1 MVFHFTLLRLDTF
14 YIKKSRR
21 VELLFHHI
29 GQFEYSLTFAVR
41 LNKSNLLYHIYLFTL
56 KYYTMGIK
64 GYSMHLIKTKTIIL
78 SSFLMFSGLHA
89 SKIAMPDILNP
100 NITDKT
106 TTIHSTFKRTGP
118 TVQIGIL
125 LDTSGSMSGLI
136 NQAKDQLWKIVNEV
150 AKANKHNEEV
160 TIQVGLFEYGK
171 QSIASYEGYLQML
184 SPLTSDLDTVS
195 DELFKLRIN
204 GGEEYAGKV
213 ILEAVNRFAW
223 STHKDDMKLLI
234 IAGNESFAQGV
245 VPYVKAIEKAKN
257 NGIIVNTIFCGN
269 DSEGRTLGWA
279 KGAEIGEGK
288 YFNINHND
296 RRVYVATPYDDE
308 IIILGKQ
315 LNSTY
320 VNYGAKPKRLAKK
333 ANIVRQDSNSRISSK
348 SSFIE
353 RNLVK
358 AKKQY
363 AQVDSDMVSAYM
375 KDEKSLFSISPDELP
390 DEYQDKSREEIT
402 QSIKKK
408 KVKRESLQKQIKV
421 LEVKRD
427 KHIALHSKDTK
438 DTLGSAIIKSIR
450 KQAKE
455 NGFSFK
461 K

>member
-1 MVFHFTLLRLDTF
+1 M
-14 YIKKSRR
+14 
-21 VELLFHHI
+21 HI
-29 GQFEYSLTFAVR
+29 L
-41 LNKSNLLYHIYLFTL
+41 
-56 KYYTMGIK
+56 
-64 GYSMHLIKTKTIIL
+64 KTKTIIF
-78 SSFLMFSGLHA
+78 SSFLIFTGLHA

-100 NITDKT
+100 TINDNT
-106 TTIHSTFKRTGP
+106 TNIHSTFKRTGP

-150 AKANKHNEEV
+150 AKANKHNKDV
-160 TIQVGLFEYGK
+160 NIQVGLFEYGK

-184 SPLTSDLDTVS
+184 SPLTSDLDKVS
-195 DELFKLRIN
+195 EELFNLRTN

-213 ILEAVNRFAW
+213 ILESVNRFAW

-234 IAGNESFAQGV
+234 IAGNESFAQGS
-245 VPYVKAIEKAKN
+245 VPYRKAIQKARN

-269 DSEGRTLGWA
+269 ERQGRTLGWEEGA
-279 KGAEIGEGK
+279 KLGEGK

-320 VNYGAKPKRLAKK
+320 VNYGVKAKRLAKK
-333 ANIVRQDSNSRISSK
+333 ANIVRQDSNSRVSSK

-390 DEYQDKSREEIT
+390 DEYQGKSREEIT

>member
-1 MVFHFTLLRLDTF
+1 
-14 YIKKSRR
+14 
-21 VELLFHHI
+21 
-29 GQFEYSLTFAVR
+29 
-41 LNKSNLLYHIYLFTL
+41 
-56 KYYTMGIK
+56 MGIK